1 MLSKR
6 QWTRKACFGRSL
18 GGVLS
23 FLTIL
28 ALSSPSL
35 CAQMGTGT
43 LLGTIRQESGDFAPD
58 VEVAIQRIETNET
71 FRLLTNLKGDYRR
84 GGLPPGSYKITASL
98 PGYGTQVRTHV
109 QLLVGQ
115 IQQEDF
121 RLLMGDLGA
130 TQSTRSQSV
139 FSGSNREDLGQVI
152 DQEKLESLP
161 VNTRD
166 MGQLAS
172 LAAGA
177 APSSESRSRSVKV
190 LGMRRNDN
198 LTYIDGTLFTHGDG
212 SAAFQAS
219 PDALTG
225 PARVVHPGYLQ
236 FSGWGRAHSNSAR
249 GSPGCRV
256 RVFPVAGSD
265 PRR

>member
-1 MLSKR
+1 
-6 QWTRKACFGRSL
+6 
-18 GGVLS
+18 
-23 FLTIL
+23 
-28 ALSSPSL
+28 
-35 CAQMGTGT
+35 MGTGT